1 MTPDQALTE
10 LRAGLET
17 ALMVGLPMLL
27 TVLVIGVALGIVQ
40 AATQINE
47 PTIAFVAKAVA
58 LALLLAFAGAWMLG
72 RLVDFTS
79 SLYQRIPQLVS

>member
-10 LRAGLET
+10 LRAALET
-17 ALMVGLPMLL
+17 ALMVGMPMLL

-47 PTIAFVAKAVA
+47 PTIAFVAKAVC
-58 LALLLAFAGAWMLG
+58 LVLLLAAAGSWMLG
-72 RLVDFTS
+72 RLVEFTI

>member
-10 LRAGLET
+10 LRLALET

-27 TVLVIGVALGIVQ
+27 TVLVVGVVLGIIQ

-47 PTIAFVAKAVA
+47 PTIAFVAKAIA
-58 LALLLAFAGAWMLG
+58 LSLVMAVGGSWLIG
-72 RLVDFTS
+72 RLVDFTIA
-79 SLYQRIPQLVS
+79 LYQRIPQLIS

>member
-10 LRAGLET
+10 LRAALET

-27 TVLVIGVALGIVQ
+27 TVLVIGVALGVVQ

-47 PTIAFVAKAVA
+47 PTIAFVAKAIA
-58 LALLLAFAGAWMLG
+58 LALLLAAAGSWMLG
-72 RLVDFTS
+72 RLIDFTID
-79 SLYQRIPQLVS
+79 LYQRIPQLVT

>member
-58 LALLLAFAGAWMLG
+58 LALLLATAGAWMLG
-72 RLVDFTS
+72 RLIDFTIN
-79 SLYQRIPQLVS
+79 LYQRIPQLIS

>member
-10 LRAGLET
+10 LRGALET

-47 PTIAFVAKAVA
+47 PTIAFVAKAVS
-58 LALLLAFAGAWMLG
+58 LALLLAAAGAWMLG
-72 RLVDFTS
+72 RLVDFTIN
-79 SLYQRIPQLVS
+79 LYQRIPQLIS